1 MIIIIYLI
9 ITYFFVITI
18 NCTCINLDFFQ
29 AKPEEIETVVSTA
42 LECGYR
48 HIDTAANYNNE
59 AAIGRALKK
68 WFEKGGTREEL
79 FITTKVMYEFSI
91 ASDCC
96 HAIYY
101 LIMIISVI

>member
-1 MIIIIYLI
+1 M
-9 ITYFFVITI
+9 
-18 NCTCINLDFFQ
+18 Q

-59 AAIGRALKK
+59 DAIGRALKK

-79 FITTKVMYEFSI
+79 FITTKVMYCTEFNTVI
-91 ASDCC
+91 ACNLLLNN
-96 HAIYY
+96 YNVKLFFKQLY
-101 LIMIISVI
+101 LENLLMLLVTPFWQSTI